1 MESIFVAIVTGNAEY
16 GRSLSLGILSVCRS
30 FIIRIYSMDEFDSE
44 ERKFDM
50 VLWDG
55 EAPAEDAED
64 KRIYLVEKPSDV
76 AKNASQNRFCIYK
89 YSAATS
95 IVAAL
100 FEIYEAL
107 TGRCAVNLKRQNVRL
122 FAFTSAVGGAGC
134 TTMAMAAAQ
143 EFCRFQG
150 KRVMYLSFEEFESTG
165 EYIKTEDGIKGTAV
179 YLYNLF
185 NKMYSEDKASENR
198 TVRPFLEGHVVR
210 DDFGIE
216 AFAPSYGRNPLRE
229 LKADELSRFMS
240 SLIDSCRYDVIVM
253 DIGQWTSRTGIECME
268 MAEKICFVAAEQ
280 PDSVREQQH
289 IGHLL
294 CHCGEKMMD
303 KTIRVINKGSTA
315 YYACESEKGGNVQDG
330 YMKISRGKAFTGEG
344 KRIRI
349 ALEGEFGSEIAA
361 LCEKLT
367 EPL

>member
-30 FIIRIYSMDEFDSE
+30 FIIRIYSMEEFASE
-44 ERKFDM
+44 ERKFDI

-55 EAPAEDAED
+55 ETRSEDTED
-64 KRIYLVEKPSDV
+64 KIIYLVEKPSDV
-76 AKNASQNRFCIYK
+76 AKNASQKKFCIYK
-89 YSAATS
+89 YCAAAS
-95 IVAAL
+95 MVAAL
-100 FEIYEAL
+100 FEIYEKL

-134 TTMAMAAAQ
+134 TTMAMATAQ

-165 EYIKTEDGIKGTAV
+165 EYVKSEDGIKGAAA

-185 NKMYSEDKASENR
+185 NKMYFEDKAIEKRSSS
-198 TVRPFLEGHVVR
+198 PFVEGHIVR

-216 AFAPSYGRNPLRE
+216 AFAPSCGRNPLRVLNTEE
-229 LKADELSRFMS
+229 LDRFIS
-240 SLIDSCRYDVIVM
+240 SLIDSCRYDVIIM
-253 DIGQWTSRTGIECME
+253 DLGQWMSTTALECLE

-280 PDSVREQQH
+280 ADSVRERQH
-289 IGHLL
+289 TDHLL
-294 CHCGEKMMD
+294 CNCGETAID

-315 YYACESEKGGNVQDG
+315 YYAYETEKEGIVQDG

-349 ALEGEFGSEIAA
+349 ALEGEFGRQIAA